1 MFQNLR
7 DHQDGSIIETDLCI
21 IGAGA
26 AGITIAREFIGTSQ
40 NVLLLESGDLEPEGD
55 TLALNEGVSV
65 GEPHPPMET
74 TALRFF
80 GGTTNH
86 WDGHCR
92 PLDPIDFE
100 ARPWVPHSGWPI
112 TLKDL
117 EPHYARAVPICEVGF
132 NDFTA
137 ETWKAAFPGLID
149 WDTRRVVNRPWHLSP
164 PTRFGERY
172 REELRQ
178 ADNIHVLFNANVIR
192 IQLSENAGEVTELA
206 LKTLDGKAAT
216 VRPRQVVLACG
227 GIENAR
233 LLLAS
238 NNVATAGVG
247 NGNDLVGR
255 FFMEHPHAIVAY
267 AVPNVDITPFEP
279 YFTGT
284 PGTVAAGSAVIR
296 VKPGLSEALQ
306 RTQQLP
312 NACLDMGYG
321 YDRSSGYLAAREIG
335 KALSDGRMPNNFG
348 EDILTVLGDLDG
360 LAAGAYHYA
369 RKERM
374 LWFGANTEQIPNPQS
389 RVSLD
394 NSTDALGQHRTRL
407 NWQLTA
413 LDKEAT
419 LRTCRIVG
427 EELARLGIARMHID
441 DWMLDGD
448 TDWSGLL
455 VRYHHMGTTRMG
467 DNPKTSVV
475 DRDCRIH
482 GIANLHVAGSSV
494 FATSGYANPTLTI
507 VALALRL
514 AGRLKMLK
522 S

>member
-1 MFQNLR
+1 MFQNLKE
-7 DHQDGSIIETDLCI
+7 HQDGAIIETDLCI

-26 AGITIAREFIGTSQ
+26 AGITIAREFIGTHQ
-40 NVLLLESGDLEPEGD
+40 NVLLLESGDLEPDGD
-55 TLALNEGVSV
+55 TLALNEGTSV

-112 TLKDL
+112 TFKDL
-117 EPHYARAVPICEVGF
+117 EPHYAKAVPIVEVGL

-137 ETWKAAFPGLID
+137 ETWKAAFPGFID
-149 WDTRRVVNRPWHLSP
+149 WNPDRVVNRPWHLSP
-164 PTRFGERY
+164 PTRFGEKY
-172 REELRQ
+172 RDEMRRAE
-178 ADNIHVLFNANVIR
+178 NIHVLFNANVVN
-192 IQLSENAGEVTELA
+192 IQLSENAGAVAELA
-206 LKTLDGKAAT
+206 LKTLEGKTAI
-216 VRPRQVVLACG
+216 VRPQRVVLACG

-255 FFMEHPHAIVAY
+255 YFMEHPHAIVAY
-267 AVPNVDITPFEP
+267 AVPSGDITRFEP

-296 VKPGLSEALQ
+296 VKPGLSETLQ
-306 RTQQLP
+306 RAQQLP

-321 YDRSSGYLAAREIG
+321 YDRSSGYLAARGLG
-335 KALSDGRMPNNFG
+335 KAISDGRMPDHLG
-348 EDILTVLGDLDG
+348 RSILTILGDLDG

-394 NSTDALGQHRTRL
+394 NAADALGKPRARL
-407 NWQLTA
+407 NWQLTS

-419 LRTCRIVG
+419 LRTCRIIG

-441 DWMLDGD
+441 EWMLNSDIH
-448 TDWSGLL
+448 WPELL
-455 VRYHHMGTTRMG
+455 VRYHHMGTTRMS
-467 DNPKTSVV
+467 DDPKTGVV
-475 DRDCRIH
+475 DKDCRIH
-482 GIANLHVAGSSV
+482 GIANLYVAGSSV

-507 VALALRL
+507 VALSLRL
-514 AGRLKMLK
+514 AAQLKTLK

>member
-7 DHQDGSIIETDLCI
+7 DYRDGAVIEADICI
-21 IGAGA
+21 VGAGA
-26 AGITIAREFIGTSQ
+26 AGITIARELIGSGRK
-40 NVLLLESGDLEPEGD
+40 VLLLESGDLEPEGD

-65 GEPHPPMET
+65 GIPHPPMET

-112 TLKDL
+112 NFKDI
-117 EPHYARAVPICEVGF
+117 EPHYARAVPICEVGL

-149 WDTRRVVNRPWHLSP
+149 WDPKRVVNRLWHISP

-172 REELRQ
+172 REDLRQ
-178 ADNIHVLFNANVIR
+178 AENIQVIFNANVVR
-192 IQLSENAGEVTELA
+192 IQLSENSGQVTELA
-206 LKTLDGKAAT
+206 LKTLEGKQAA
-216 VRPRQVVLACG
+216 VRPRNVVLACG

-238 NNVATAGVG
+238 NDVATAGVG
-247 NGNDLVGR
+247 NSNDMVGR

-284 PGTVAAGSAVIR
+284 PANVADGSAAIR
-296 VKPGLSEALQ
+296 VKPSLSEALQ
-306 RTQQLP
+306 RAQQLP
-312 NACLDMGYG
+312 NACIDIGYG
-321 YDRSSGYLAAREIG
+321 YNRSAGYMAARKLG
-335 KALSDGRMPNNFG
+335 KSPSDGRMPDNLG
-348 EDILTVLGDLDG
+348 RAVLKMLSDLDG
-360 LAAGAYHYA
+360 LAAGAYHYIV
-369 RKERM
+369 RERM
-374 LWFGANTEQIPNPQS
+374 LWLGANTEQIPNPQS

-394 NSTDALGQHRTRL
+394 NSVDALGQRRARL

-419 LRTCRIVG
+419 LKTCRIVG

-441 DWMLDGD
+441 EWLLQSDIDWPGV
-448 TDWSGLL
+448 L

-467 DNPKTSVV
+467 DNSKASVV
-475 DRDCRIH
+475 DRECRVH
-482 GIANLHVAGSSV
+482 GIANLYIAGSSV
-494 FATSGYANPTLTI
+494 FTTSGYANPTLTI

-514 AGRLKMLK
+514 ADRLKTLR